1 MARAEYLICREGNAP
16 PPSAA
21 LPEPLYRPFP
31 VGAVLGAS
39 GNQVRNRFAVSGY
52 GDGLTMLDRT
62 EEFGQA
68 RLGFGSLN
76 LTHM

>member
-1 MARAEYLICREGNAP
+1 MARGEYLIRREGNAP
-16 PPSAA
+16 PPSAV
-21 LPEPLYRPFP
+21 LPEPRYRPFP
-31 VGAVLGAS
+31 VGAVLSAS
-39 GNQVRNRFAVSGY
+39 GNQVRNRPAMSGY
-52 GDGLTMLDRT
+52 GNGLSVLDCP